1 MQSQRESD
9 SCSFLALFFDLSH
22 GCRPLRAS
30 SSPLSLFPYP
40 YLLAHSYKMNNDQ
53 GRDQDVFPER
63 NEFHT
68 DLTPSGLTS
77 ADSAAGSMEKLSSIC
92 ALTAPP
98 AHPSRGNEKELFF

>member
-1 MQSQRESD
+1 MQSQRAFLSEMSLKSNDSPEPGPSPYSKQSD
-9 SCSFLALFFDLSH
+9 PCSFLALFFALSH

-30 SSPLSLFPYP
+30 SSPLSLFPY
-40 YLLAHSYKMNNDQ
+40 LLAYSYKMNNDQ

-77 ADSAAGSMEKLSSIC
+77 ADS
-92 ALTAPP
+92 
-98 AHPSRGNEKELFF
+98 

>member
-1 MQSQRESD
+1 MSLKSNNTPEQGPSPYSKQSD
-9 SCSFLALFFDLSH
+9 PCSFLALFFDLSH
-22 GCRPLRAS
+22 GCRSLRAS

-63 NEFHT
+63 KEFHT

-77 ADSAAGSMEKLSSIC
+77 AESASGTEAKLSS
-92 ALTAPP
+92 
-98 AHPSRGNEKELFF
+98 